1 MLCERELR
9 KLQFK
14 FNQLEDWEF
23 QLIIYVV
30 SKYMVPKII
39 FDYSSLDLLKAL
51 NLRNSSLRYSIII
64 YDS

>member
-39 FDYSSLDLLKAL
+39 LKFEPKRLAS
-51 NLRNSSLRYSIII
+51 NLREFSLRYSITI
-64 YDS
+64 SES